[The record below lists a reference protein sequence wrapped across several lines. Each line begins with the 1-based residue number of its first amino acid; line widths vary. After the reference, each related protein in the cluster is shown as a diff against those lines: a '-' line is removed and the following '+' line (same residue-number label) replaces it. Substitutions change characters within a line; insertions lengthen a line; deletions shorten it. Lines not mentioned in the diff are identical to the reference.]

1 MPTNIAGKNR
11 ISKHREA
18 IRDAYKR
25 GATTYELA
33 RQYGCHSSTILC
45 LVGDLTQYRK
55 NYVRVKARRNAN
67 VAPALSDLG
76 AREKAAFRRFD
87 ELGDKV
93 SYDRWQEAKR
103 ARIEAVGTVEGA
115 PRPSRFY

>member
-11 ISKHREA
+11 IAKHKEA

-33 RQYGCHSSTILC
+33 RQYGCHPSTIYD
-45 LVGDLTQYRK
+45 LVLDLTQYRK
-55 NYVRVKARRNAN
+55 NYLRVKARRNAN
-67 VAPALSDLG
+67 LAPVLGDLE

-87 ELGDKV
+87 ELGDKK

-103 ARIEAVGTVEGA
+103 ALQE
-115 PRPSRFY
+115 SRHTA